1 MIEIL
6 PLIHPNGND
15 FVRWRAGDG
24 ADSGRWSVVQ
34 LPQQIHPDPEIR
46 HGHAMYRRAAPSP
59 IPPSVRQ
66 TPVCLPGREFFL
78 SFSRKSEKKP

>member
-6 PLIHPNGND
+6 PLIHRTAMTLSGGE
-15 FVRWRAGDG
+15 AGDG
-24 ADSGRWSVVQ
+24 ADAGRWSVVQ

-46 HGHAMYRRAAPSP
+46 HSHAMYRRAAPSP